1 MTAMYSRI
9 LQSPTRSF
17 FLFGARGTGKST
29 WLRASFPGAVR
40 IDLLDE
46 APYQRYL
53 ADPGLFRLDLNA
65 APDGSRVVVD
75 EVQRLPSLLNEVHRQ
90 IEERQLRFALTG
102 SSARKIRRAG
112 VNLLAG
118 RAQHRSMYAFC
129 PEELGADYDLERA
142 LTYGTLPLIWASD
155 SPGEDLDASDGIYLK
170 EEIQGE
176 ALVRNLPGFAR
187 FLPIAGLLHGQVLSI
202 SNLARDAGVART
214 TANDY
219 LDVLEDTLLVRRLPA
234 FEPKLRV
241 RERHHPK
248 LYWLDP
254 GPVRT
259 LARRRGAPSQEERG
273 PLFEG
278 IIHQLLCVY
287 RDTRDAFDELTY
299 WSPADAKATEVD
311 FVATRGDEHVAVE
324 VKATSRLRDDH
335 FKGLRA
341 IAPLQGLR
349 RRVLVLP
356 ETEPMRTDDAI
367 DVWSLQRFSYV
378 LAAGGL
384 FEPSQR

>member
-1 MTAMYSRI
+1 MYSRI
-9 LQSPTRSF
+9 LEPPARSF

-29 WLRASFPGAVR
+29 WLRATFPDAVR

-46 APYQRYL
+46 ARYQRYL
-53 ADPGLFRLDLNA
+53 ADPASFRMELNA
-65 APDGSRVVVD
+65 VPNGARVVVD
-75 EVQRLPSLLNEVHRQ
+75 EVQRLPNLLNEVHRQ

-118 RAQHRSMYAFC
+118 RALHRSMYGFC

-142 LTYGTLPLIWASD
+142 LTYGSLPLIWASD
-155 SPGEDLDASDGIYLK
+155 SPAEDLDAYVRLYLK

-187 FLPIAGLLHGQVLSI
+187 FLPIAGLLHGQVLSV
-202 SNLARDAGVART
+202 SNVARDAGVART

-248 LYWLDP
+248 FYWLDP
-254 GPVRT
+254 GPVRA
-259 LARRRGAPSQEERG
+259 LGRRRGPPSPEERG
-273 PLFEG
+273 VLFEG
-278 IIHQLLCVY
+278 IVHQLLCVY
-287 RDTRDAFDELTY
+287 RDTRAAFDELAY

-311 FVATRGDEHVAVE
+311 FVATRGDEHVALE
-324 VKATSRLRDDH
+324 VKAPTRLRDEH

-341 IAPLQGLR
+341 IAPLAGLR
-349 RRVLVLP
+349 RRVVVLP
-356 ETEPMRTDDAI
+356 ATEPMRTDDGI
-367 DVWSLQRFSYV
+367 DVWSLGRLSEV
-378 LAAGGL
+378 LAAGRL
-384 FEPSQR
+384 FEPGSE